1 MDNYLIY
8 PEWQL
13 TSDYVSLTIVIP
25 IVKEHIN
32 TRKHTIVKNSE
43 EEWLFIKDFSQALR
57 NINMNNIVN
66 SLCLDSIV
74 NKFANTIENVWTK
87 FEDHQHYGSL

>member
-25 IVKEHIN
+25 IVKEHID

-43 EEWLFIKDFSQALR
+43 EE
-57 NINMNNIVN
+57 
-66 SLCLDSIV
+66 
-74 NKFANTIENVWTK
+74 
-87 FEDHQHYGSL
+87 